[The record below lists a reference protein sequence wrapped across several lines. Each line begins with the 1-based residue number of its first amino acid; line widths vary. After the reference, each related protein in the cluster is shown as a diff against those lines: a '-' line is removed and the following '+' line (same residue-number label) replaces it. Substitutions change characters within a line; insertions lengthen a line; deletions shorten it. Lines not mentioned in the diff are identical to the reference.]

1 MILMDKKTTKRYFY
15 RVTGDR
21 QVYIYSENGLQK
33 VLKGI
38 NAADFLEKVK
48 TPDSDSAQE
57 LMKNLAK

>member
-1 MILMDKKTTKRYFY
+1 MDKKTTKRYFY

-33 VLKGI
+33 VLKGTY
-38 NAADFLEKVK
+38 AADFLEKVK

-57 LMKNLAK
+57 LMKNLAE